1 MSETTASDATT
12 DVPTEASALMAVDSL
27 LETQSGDALAAP
39 DETGFDQAIAEI
51 APEPV
56 GKIRAESLTGDLEAM
71 LMTSG
76 RAVAVGRLAVALG
89 LVASEEALAAEQ
101 LSEAEVAHVSE
112 LAIPAGA
119 AAEATGAEQP
129 QPAAKPKKP
138 RKRKAKPSGQDPEE
152 LIGRAV
158 SLLNATYEK
167 TSRAFRIE
175 LVAGGYRVVTLAVHA
190 KAVATLH
197 GLAAQQKLS
206 KAAVE
211 TLAIIAYKQPVTKST
226 LEAIRGVSC
235 GEVLRSLLE
244 RRLVTIAGRAEE
256 LGRPILYATS
266 KGFLEAFGLGSLRDL
281 PSTQEITGRAA
292 ANVVMPEVVV
302 ATKPIPVLASAGTET
317 AN

>member
-1 MSETTASDATT
+1 MRETLLSEAAI
-12 DVPTEASALMAVDSL
+12 EAPSKLPALMPRDMQLHVGTGTDYS
-27 LETQSGDALAAP
+27 SDNVAA
-39 DETGFDQAIAEI
+39 ESM
-51 APEPV
+51 
-56 GKIRAESLTGDLEAM
+56 GKIRPETLTGDLEAM

-101 LSEAEVAHVSE
+101 FSDAEVAHGSE
-112 LAIPAGA
+112 LASQGGVSDNAPD
-119 AAEATGAEQP
+119 AEPLQALAT
-129 QPAAKPKKP
+129 PKKL
-138 RKRKAKPSGQDPEE
+138 RKRRAKPSGQDPAE
-152 LIGRAV
+152 LLDRAV
-158 SLLNATYEK
+158 ALLNATYEK

-175 LVAGGYRVVTLAVHA
+175 LVAGGYRIVTLAVHA
-190 KAVATLH
+190 KAVAALH

-266 KGFLEAFGLGSLRDL
+266 KRFLEAFGLGSLRDL
-281 PSTQEITGRAA
+281 PSTEEITGRAA
-292 ANVVMPEVVV
+292 ANVIMPEVVIASQSKRVV
-302 ATKPIPVLASAGTET
+302 ASGGTET

>member
-1 MSETTASDATT
+1 MIMSETAASDA
-12 DVPTEASALMAVDSL
+12 DIDLIAESSALMAVDSMP
-27 LETQSGDALAAP
+27 DAPTTAEQTAAGEAAA
-39 DETGFDQAIAEI
+39 DT

-89 LVASEEALAAEQ
+89 LVANEEALAAEQ

-112 LAIPAGA
+112 LVNPAVTSD
-119 AAEATGAEQP
+119 ETTGTEQP
-129 QPAAKPKKP
+129 QAAAKTKKP
-138 RKRKAKPSGQDPEE
+138 RRRKTKPSGQDPEE

-158 SLLNATYEK
+158 ALLNATYEK

-292 ANVVMPEVVV
+292 ANVIMPEVVI
-302 ATKPIPVLASAGTET
+302 ATKPIPVVASAGTKT

>member
-1 MSETTASDATT
+1 MIMSETAASDEDIDLIAEST
-12 DVPTEASALMAVDSL
+12 ALMAVDSMP
-27 LETQSGDALAAP
+27 DAQTTAEQTAAGEAAA
-39 DETGFDQAIAEI
+39 DTT
-51 APEPV
+51 PEPV

-89 LVASEEALAAEQ
+89 LVANEEALAAEQ
-101 LSEAEVAHVSE
+101 LSEAEVAYVSE
-112 LAIPAGA
+112 LVNPAGA
-119 AAEATGAEQP
+119 SDETTGTEQP
-129 QPAAKPKKP
+129 QAAAKPKKL
-138 RKRKAKPSGQDPEE
+138 RRRKAKPSGQDPEE
-152 LIGRAV
+152 LISRAV
-158 SLLNATYEK
+158 ALLNVTYEK

-292 ANVVMPEVVV
+292 ANVIMPEVVI
-302 ATKPIPVLASAGTET
+302 ATKPIPVVASAGTKT

>member
-1 MSETTASDATT
+1 MSEKAASEATI
-12 DVPTEASALMAVDSL
+12 DVAIESPVLIEGDSL
-27 LETQSGDALAAP
+27 ADLETGSEPAGSEDG
-39 DETGFDQAIAEI
+39 EAEI
-51 APEPV
+51 KPEPA
-56 GKIRAESLTGDLEAM
+56 GKIKPETLTGDLEAM

-101 LSEAEVAHVSE
+101 PAETEVAHVCD
-112 LAIPAGA
+112 LASPVGSSD
-119 AAEATGAEQP
+119 EATAAQAP
-129 QPAAKPKKP
+129 QTVAKHKKR
-138 RKRKAKPSGQDPEE
+138 RKRKARPSGQDPEE

-158 SLLNATYEK
+158 AMLNATYEK

-175 LVAGGYRVVTLAVHA
+175 LVAGGYRVVTLAVYA

-292 ANVVMPEVVV
+292 ANVIMPEVVI
-302 ATKPIPVLASAGTET
+302 AAKPIPVVASADTKP